1 MNGNLAV
8 SIHGAALA
16 VLVSSGL
23 AMAADTGPIAR
34 QIDWPTFMRRQDMTF
49 DKLPRS
55 WKEAPHF
62 GNAMVGSMLYRDEN
76 TLKLQ
81 VFRADV
87 HDHRD
92 DSRGW
97 TAYSRP
103 RFQIGYFS
111 LHPVGKL
118 TGCKWRKDLW
128 NAELTGTIT
137 TDRGEIRI
145 RHFTHAVDMAIVTEL
160 TPTAGEH
167 GFRWTWH
174 PAEARTTRPGYPTT
188 EPEIAGFAS
197 QYGAQYRGT
206 LKLYEPNPAG
216 RLEKD
221 GQTSVWIQ
229 DLLAGGQY
237 ATAWA
242 EQVRGETCTHIVSIA
257 NSYPESTAA
266 QTAVSDVQRFATL
279 DRSGWIQAH
288 RDWWHAYYPRSYVTI
303 PDKSLEALYWQTIYR
318 FGCTSRA
325 GRCFVD
331 TPGIWFQ
338 GKSWPYFTTD
348 WNIQS
353 AHWPV
358 YAANRLEQ
366 GQALMDRLYD
376 RREELIKAVRPVEW
390 QQDSAYLPIEVAW
403 DMIGNREQDMRY
415 YQLVGDLPWV
425 LNNCWSQYRYSMDD
439 VMLRGKIYPLLRR
452 AVNLYL
458 HLVEKGADGKL
469 HLPPTYS
476 PETGVYKDA
485 NFDLA
490 LFKWGCLAL
499 LKASKRLGIDDPL
512 IPRWKEVAGKLTDF
526 PADEHGFRLGSEQ
539 SSWSQHRHFSNLLM
553 IYPLYLVNIDQADTM
568 DVLRRS
574 YDRAHSTKG
583 LPAMVEAHAGPIAAV
598 IGRGDD
604 ALDGLKRLQ
613 RDLYPNGLWFDSPCI
628 ESTLAA
634 ANIIQNMLLQS
645 WSDPAKEESGPI
657 RIFPAVPTAWQ
668 DVEFHDLRAEGAF
681 LVSAK
686 RTAGRTEWVR
696 IKSLAD
702 EPCRVRPGMSGEIRI
717 KGDRQFDFKPVA
729 LGLYEIDLRKG
740 EEVSLFGGPNP
751 TGRPNTVLQR
761 E

>member
-1 MNGNLAV
+1 MTG
-8 SIHGAALA
+8 S
-16 VLVSSGL
+16 L
-23 AMAADTGPIAR
+23 AMAASPGPGGEE
-34 QIDWPTFMRRQDMTF
+34 IDWPAFMRRQDMTF

-62 GNAMVGSMLYRDEN
+62 GNALVGSMLYRADD
-76 TLKLQ
+76 TICLQ
-81 VFRADV
+81 VFCADV

-92 DSRGW
+92 DTWGW

-103 RFQIGYFS
+103 RFQIGHFS

-167 GFRWTWH
+167 GLRWTWH
-174 PAEARTTRPGYPTT
+174 PAEAKTTRPGYPTQGS
-188 EPEIAGFAS
+188 EIAAFAKN
-197 QYGAQYRGT
+197 YGSHYLGR
-206 LKLYEPNPAG
+206 LKIFKANPAG
-216 RLEKD
+216 RLEED
-221 GQTSVWIQ
+221 GGTSVWIQ

-237 ATAWA
+237 ATAWS
-242 EQVRGETCTHIVSIA
+242 EQTHGDTRTHLASIA

-266 QTAVSDVQRFATL
+266 QTAVSDVKRFLGL
-279 DRSGWIQAH
+279 DRSGWVQAH
-288 RDWWHAYYPRSYVTI
+288 RDWWHAYYPRSFVTV
-303 PDKSLEALYWQTIYR
+303 PDKSLEAIYWQTIYR

-325 GRCFVD
+325 GRVFVD

-366 GQALMDRLYD
+366 GQSLVDRLHD
-376 RREELIKAVRPVEW
+376 RREELIRAVRPVEW
-390 QQDSAYLPIEVAW
+390 QEDSAYLPIEVAW

-415 YQLVGDLPWV
+415 YQLVGDLPWA

-439 VMLRGKIYPLLRR
+439 AMLREKIYPLLRR
-452 AVNLYL
+452 AVNLYF
-458 HLVEKGADGKL
+458 HMVEKGADGKL

-490 LFKWGCLAL
+490 LFKWGCLTL

-512 IPRWKEVAGKLTDF
+512 IPRWKEVVQKLTDF
-526 PADEHGFRLGSEQ
+526 PADEYGFRLGSEQ
-539 SSWSQHRHFSNLLM
+539 PSWSQHRHFSNLLM
-553 IYPLYLVNIDQADTM
+553 IYPLYLVNIDQAGTM
-568 DVLRRS
+568 EALRKS

-583 LPAMVEAHAGPIAAV
+583 LPAMVEAHAGPIGAV

-634 ANIIQNMLLQS
+634 ANIIQNMLIQS
-645 WSDPAKEESGPI
+645 WSDPTKEESGPI

-686 RTAGRTEWVR
+686 RSGGRTQWVR
-696 IKSLAD
+696 IKSLAG

-717 KGDRQFDFKPVA
+717 KGDRQFTFKPVTP
-729 LGLYEIDLRKG
+729 GLYQIDLKKG
-740 EEVSLFGGPNP
+740 EEVL
-751 TGRPNTVLQR
+751 LQSELNNQPLER
-761 E
+761 Q